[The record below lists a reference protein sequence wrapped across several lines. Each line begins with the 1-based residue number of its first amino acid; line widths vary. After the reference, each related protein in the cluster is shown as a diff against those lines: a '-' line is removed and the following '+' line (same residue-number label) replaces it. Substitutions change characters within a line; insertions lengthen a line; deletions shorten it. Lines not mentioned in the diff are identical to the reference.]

1 MNLIKEKQLMRQYA
15 ISTEFRL
22 DIIDKQKD
30 SYYVPYAESKHLD
43 SALTVYSSDE
53 MNDLK
58 KRLEAMWSTDTEAKR
73 FIPVILASYYK
84 LKNESHKQLEDVEL
98 YNYMM

>member
-1 MNLIKEKQLMRQYA
+1 MNLIKEKQLMQQYA
-15 ISTEFRL
+15 KNSHFCF
-22 DIIDKQKD
+22 DKIDGQKN
-30 SYYVPYAESKHLD
+30 SYYLSYAKSKHLD
-43 SALTVYSSDE
+43 AVLTVYSSDE

-58 KRLEAMWSTDTEAKR
+58 KGLTAMWDDDKEAQD

-84 LKNESHKQLEDVEL
+84 LKDESPRQLEDVEL